1 MGIESKLIELYRNGL
16 EVFANK
22 EELNYRSTSGIPKK
36 EDIDFLKKYKNEI
49 VTILNKDSINSSCVL
64 GDNEI
69 PLTEIQS
76 AYLLGRENHF
86 ELGGVSSHV
95 YMEVRLP
102 LLEKSRT
109 EDVWN
114 NIIKEHE
121 ALRSIFTS
129 NNTQKILKRDLYYT
143 VEFNEGIG
151 INGKVNSTRERLKGK
166 RYKTN
171 IWPLFDIVVS
181 QVDNYS
187 LLHLSF
193 DFLILDWTSIWILLK
208 EFENNYFN
216 NVTISNSI
224 YNLKEIRMSQ
234 LSLKK
239 SSKYLSDKEFWESRI
254 PTLPSSP
261 ILPIQ
266 NTTIQDKFE
275 RMQIK
280 ADTIKW
286 TKIKSNLAKLGF
298 TQTSFLI
305 TIMAIMINNW
315 SSNSKFSLNLTTM
328 NRPKK
333 YDGIDIVNDFTATS
347 LLKVEVNNKQLF
359 CDLLEKIQE
368 QIIDDLKH
376 ETFTGVETIR
386 EIRKNT
392 AKRNSIF
399 PFVFTSALGV
409 SSSDYKYIHLQEEGL
424 SETPQVFM
432 DCQVME
438 VNQELIVNFDLR
450 SGVFSKE
457 LSNSIVKSYFGL
469 LNYFSNLE
477 SFNKLISDVYK
488 ENGLN
493 NNKKAFNKEQL
504 KQSHYGWNINKDSN
518 NLVINTDD
526 EKLDFDSTDSYNKK
540 VNQLCN
546 IARKLLGSEN
556 ISPDADLYSYGA
568 DSLLLAQLAREIIDS
583 FSVSI
588 EDSKLRFDEI
598 YRSLLKKPTLKN
610 IADTMESKELDN
622 LENITK
628 NNNFN
633 NCELKLFNE
642 GQDVLKV
649 ILFDSFGTVDNMKN
663 ILDMLLENN
672 TNSTIATFSVID
684 ADSYCSME
692 EDDLFLS
699 ISNMCFDAI
708 VKSNY
713 KEIQLIGFQTGG
725 ILAIDVASKLLKKGM
740 SLKKSILVDS
750 FPIQN
755 YMINDE
761 MIEKEFLKRFGITN
775 EIMLKYANNC
785 VSDYIGLQKEQ
796 EKRLKKYAKII
807 YQEKRFDHDFIFKTF
822 NVHEKTLRSFNV
834 NLSPYIGEVE
844 VILNEKYMIDHDI
857 SYDQIIKKWKE
868 ICLGV
873 FKSNEIKVNSG
884 YCEEEIDNIILKS
897 MI

>member
-16 EVFANK
+16 EVFVNK

-49 VTILNKDSINSSCVL
+49 VTILNKNSINSTCVL
-64 GDNEI
+64 EDNEI

-129 NNTQKILKRDLYYT
+129 NNTQKILKRDMYYP

-151 INGKVNSTRERLKGK
+151 INEKVKSTRERLKGK
-166 RYKTN
+166 RYKSN
-171 IWPLFDIVVS
+171 IWPLFDIVIS
-181 QVDNYS
+181 QVDDYS

-216 NVTISNSI
+216 NKSILNSI

-234 LSLKK
+234 LALKK

-254 PTLPSSP
+254 TTLPGSP
-261 ILPIQ
+261 LLPIQ
-266 NTTIQDKFE
+266 NITIQDGFE

-286 TKIKSNLAKLGF
+286 NKIKSNLAKLGF

-305 TIMAIMINNW
+305 TIMAIIINNW

-333 YDGIDIVNDFTATS
+333 YDGIDIVNDFTATN
-347 LLKVEVNNKQLF
+347 LLEVEINNKQLF
-359 CDLLEKIQE
+359 CDLLKKVQE

-386 EIRKNT
+386 AIRKDT

-399 PFVFTSALGV
+399 PFVFTSALGI

-504 KQSHYGWNINKDSN
+504 KQSYYGWTINKDSN
-518 NLVINTDD
+518 NLVIDADD

-546 IARKLLGSEN
+546 IARKLLGSDN
-556 ISPDADLYSYGA
+556 ISPDVDLYSYGA

-610 IADTMESKELDN
+610 IADTMESKELYN
-622 LENITK
+622 LENIIK
-628 NNNFN
+628 HNNFN
-633 NCELKLFNE
+633 SCELKLFNE

-649 ILFDSFGTVDNMKN
+649 ILFDSFGTIDNMKN
-663 ILDMLLENN
+663 ILDMLVESN

-692 EDDLFLS
+692 EDGLFQS

-708 VKSNY
+708 VKLDY

-740 SLKKSILVDS
+740 SLKKTILVDS

-755 YMINDE
+755 YKINDE

-775 EIMLKYANNC
+775 EIMLKYVNNC
-785 VSDYIGLQKEQ
+785 VSDYIGLQKER
-796 EKRLKKYAKII
+796 EKRLKTYAKII
-807 YQEKRFDHDFIFKTF
+807 YQEKKFDHDFIFKTF
-822 NVHEKTLRSFNV
+822 NVHEKTLKCFNV

-844 VILNEKYMIDHDI
+844 VILNEEYMIDHDI
-857 SYDQIIKKWKE
+857 SYNQIIKKWKE
-868 ICLGV
+868 ICFGI
-873 FKSNEIKVNSG
+873 FKSNEIKVNSS
-884 YCEEEIDNIILKS
+884 YCEEEIDNILLKS
-897 MI
+897 MV

>member
-16 EVFANK
+16 EVFVNK

-49 VTILNKDSINSSCVL
+49 VTILNKNSINSTCVL
-64 GDNEI
+64 EDNEI

-129 NNTQKILKRDLYYT
+129 NNTQKILKRDMYYP

-151 INGKVNSTRERLKGK
+151 INEKVKSTRERLKGK
-166 RYKTN
+166 RYKSN
-171 IWPLFDIVVS
+171 IWPLFDIVIS
-181 QVDNYS
+181 QVDDYS

-216 NVTISNSI
+216 NKSILNSI

-234 LSLKK
+234 LALKK

-254 PTLPSSP
+254 TTLPGSP
-261 ILPIQ
+261 LLPIQ
-266 NTTIQDKFE
+266 NITIQDGFE

-286 TKIKSNLAKLGF
+286 NKIKSNLAKLGF

-305 TIMAIMINNW
+305 TIMAIIINNW

-333 YDGIDIVNDFTATS
+333 YDGIDIVNDFTATN
-347 LLKVEVNNKQLF
+347 LLEVEINNKQLF
-359 CDLLEKIQE
+359 CDLLKKVQE

-386 EIRKNT
+386 AIRKDT

-399 PFVFTSALGV
+399 PFVFTSALGI

-504 KQSHYGWNINKDSN
+504 KQSYYGWTINKDSN
-518 NLVINTDD
+518 NLVIDADD

-546 IARKLLGSEN
+546 IARKLLGSDN
-556 ISPDADLYSYGA
+556 ISPDVDLYSYGA

-610 IADTMESKELDN
+610 IADTMESKELYN
-622 LENITK
+622 LENIIK
-628 NNNFN
+628 HNNFN
-633 NCELKLFNE
+633 SCELKLFNE

-649 ILFDSFGTVDNMKN
+649 ILFDSFGTIDNMKN
-663 ILDMLLENN
+663 ILDMLVESN

-692 EDDLFLS
+692 EDGLFQS

-708 VKSNY
+708 VKLDY

-740 SLKKSILVDS
+740 SLKKTILVDS

-755 YMINDE
+755 YKINDE

-775 EIMLKYANNC
+775 EIMLKYVNNC
-785 VSDYIGLQKEQ
+785 VSDYIGLQKER
-796 EKRLKKYAKII
+796 EKRLKTYAKII
-807 YQEKRFDHDFIFKTF
+807 YQEKKFDHDFIFKTF
-822 NVHEKTLRSFNV
+822 NVHEKTLKCFNV

-844 VILNEKYMIDHDI
+844 VILNEEYMIDHDI
-857 SYDQIIKKWKE
+857 SYNQIIKNWKE
-868 ICLGV
+868 ICFGI
-873 FKSNEIKVNSG
+873 FKSNEIKVNSS
-884 YCEEEIDNIILKS
+884 YCEEEIDNILLKS
-897 MI
+897 MV